1 MEGACPHQGRE
12 GGAAAVRR
20 GGHYPA
26 GPRAGRTMRRMLHG
40 TDAFP
45 YCTIRR
51 YGGEHAAHA
60 HDHAQVLVGLEGRME
75 LEVDGRP
82 AFVDATCGIVI
93 PAGARHGYLAL
104 PGARFCVVD
113 APPQPGTDRLR
124 RFAVSPGAR
133 RQLGRLAGGPHG
145 EGDGSGG
152 RGELQAGP
160 GMWTAP
166 IAHGVQVAAQLQA
179 LWAQAPRIL
188 ARRALPLER
197 LQQAVEAA
205 LHEPWPTARMAAL
218 CHLSPQRFHARWLE
232 LAGATPQAWLRGLR
246 LDAAERR
253 IARGQ
258 RLEDAAL
265 ACGYGTASA
274 LATALRRERGT
285 GARGLRR
292 AVE

>member
-1 MEGACPHQGRE
+1 
-12 GGAAAVRR
+12 
-20 GGHYPA
+20 
-26 GPRAGRTMRRMLHG
+26 MRRMLHG

-51 YGGEHAAHA
+51 YSGEHAAHV

-82 AFVDATCGIVI
+82 AFVDATCGIVV

-113 APPQPGTDRLR
+113 ALPQPGTDRLR
-124 RFAVSPGAR
+124 RFAVPPGTR
-133 RQLGRLAGGPHG
+133 RQLGRLAGGAHG
-145 EGDGSGG
+145 EGEGDSSSGG
-152 RGELQAGP
+152 AGHGGLQAAP
-160 GMWTAP
+160 GMWIAP
-166 IAHGVQVAAQLQA
+166 IAHGVQVAAQLQT
-179 LWAQAPRIL
+179 LLVQAPRIL

-265 ACGYGTASA
+265 ACGYATASA
-274 LATALRRERGT
+274 LASALRRERGT

-292 AVE
+292 ALG